1 MGLFNRVKEP
11 IFLKESST
19 AEEQIR
25 KLRKL
30 EAEIN
35 EEGKA
40 IIEQDIKYLEYGIVG
55 EKNIA
60 FELRN
65 SHIPI
70 YILHDIYLSHEDLS
84 AQIDYLIFTRK
95 FCFVIECKKLYGDIE
110 VNNMG
115 DFIRTMSFGKT
126 KKKEGIYSPITQNKR
141 HLELMRKIRYDQAN
155 LAGKI
160 NFDNNFNRAYKPLV
174 VLANPKTVLKAKYA
188 KKM

>member
-1 MGLFNRVKEP
+1 MGLFNKVKEP

-30 EAEIN
+30 EAELN

-40 IIEQDIKYLEYGIVG
+40 IIEQDIRYLEYGIVG

-70 YILHDIYLSHEDLS
+70 YILHDIYLSYEDLS

-95 FCFVIECKKLYGDIE
+95 FCFVIECKNLYGDIE

-115 DFIRTMSFGKT
+115 DFIRTMSFDKT

-141 HLELMRKIRYDQAN
+141 HLDLMRKIRYDQAN

-160 NFDNNFNRAYKPLV
+160 NFNNNFNR
-174 VLANPKTVLKAKYA
+174 T
-188 KKM
+188 